1 MDYKNAYIKMRN
13 SGKYELDFFF
23 NYYLSKGGLV
33 NDPNEFTETFL
44 YTHVHHPTPPG
55 FPPIKMRDGEVDRE
69 SVLSFLDGVFEL
81 TILKNREG
89 KFLKV
94 VE

>member
-1 MDYKNAYIKMRN
+1 MRN

-23 NYYLSKGGLV
+23 NYYLSKGGIV

-44 YTHVHHPTPPG
+44 YTHTQPPTPPG
-55 FPPIKMRDGEVDRE
+55 FPPIKIRDGEVDRA
-69 SVLSFLDGVFEL
+69 SVLNFLDGVFGL
-81 TILKNREG
+81 VILSNKDG
-89 KFLKV
+89 QFLKI

>member
-1 MDYKNAYIKMRN
+1 MRN

-23 NYYLSKGGLV
+23 NYYLSKGGVV

-44 YTHVHHPTPPG
+44 YTHIHHPTPSG
-55 FPPIKMRDGEVDRE
+55 FHPIKMRDGEVDRE
-69 SVLSFLDGVFEL
+69 SVLSFLDGVFGL
-81 TILKNREG
+81 TILKNKEG